1 LAAEANTKK
10 SVMPSSSPRSRMR
23 MSVAFFSTAA
33 LAAARAR
40 ARDSVVSTVDSELIR
55 VCY

>member
-40 ARDSVVSTVDSELIR
+40 ARDSVVSTVDSELLR
-55 VCY
+55 VCS